1 MATTGTQ
8 CCPCC
13 FVYQQR
19 QEIRDITKELYAC
32 CGGICQFCDLG
43 EPVTKDKHQC
53 GCVSKCVAAQ
63 VLQFLATVTWY
74 RPGFARGNDACD
86 VCIIRHQGCLQCLAE
101 ILTITDAVDDA
112 TAEAVDTIADLIT
125 CCVMSCMLAQQQAFK
140 R

>member
-1 MATTGTQ
+1 M
-8 CCPCC
+8 
-13 FVYQQR
+13 FVVVAFAHFVA
-19 QEIRDITKELYAC
+19 LVNH
-32 CGGICQFCDLG
+32 
-43 EPVTKDKHQC
+43 VTKDKHQC

-86 VCIIRHQGCLQCLAE
+86 VCIIRCQGCLQGLAE
-101 ILTITDAVDDA
+101 ILKITGALDED